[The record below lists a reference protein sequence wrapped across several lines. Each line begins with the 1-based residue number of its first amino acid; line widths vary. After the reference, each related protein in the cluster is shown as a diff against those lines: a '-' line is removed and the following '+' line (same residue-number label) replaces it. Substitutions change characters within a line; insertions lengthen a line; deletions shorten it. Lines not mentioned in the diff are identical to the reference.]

1 MFLVSQWLGLVL
13 EFEFDTQDVIN
24 FFLAGAVSN
33 AVVLFVVT
41 YILSFDTQVSTR
53 TNR

>member
-24 FFLAGAVSN
+24 FFLAGAFSN
-33 AVVLFVVT
+33 AVVT